1 LKKGFI
7 GSVMSDLD
15 VKKFVEEQVKAV
27 KEVLGDEKALIAV
40 SGGVDSTVSAVITR
54 MAIGDNLACV
64 FIDDNFMR
72 LGEPERV
79 KEMLSS
85 PPLNLPVRVL
95 QERERFMKALEGLS
109 DAEEKRKAFRE
120 TFYQTLGDAAKAEGC
135 RFMVQGTIKADIDET
150 TGGIKTQHNILE
162 QIGID
167 PVERFG
173 YSVVEPIKSL
183 YKYQVREV
191 ARFLGAPQVASER
204 QPFPGPGLSLRVVGE
219 ITEEKLQQEKLANDA
234 VEAHFTKHSP
244 AQCFAAVLSAEE
256 EIAPEGLRS
265 GVSDALG
272 IDESKIRVA
281 YLKER
286 GTGMVDGNRTYGR
299 IATFKVEGEALG
311 YGELET
317 ARAAIQSVEPGISRV
332 LYHIAGE
339 ARGKYRAAMRA
350 VETRD
355 FLTAEISTIPHET
368 LIAAAEEILEKCSE
382 VVGVYYDVTP
392 KPPAT
397 VEYE

>member
-1 LKKGFI
+1 
-7 GSVMSDLD
+7 MSDLD
-15 VKKFVEEQVKAV
+15 VAKFVEEQVKAV

-40 SGGVDSTVSAVITR
+40 SGGVDSTVSAVITH

>member
-1 LKKGFI
+1 
-7 GSVMSDLD
+7 MSDLD
-15 VKKFVEEQVKAV
+15 VEKFVKKQVKAV
-27 KEVLGDEKALIAV
+27 KDVLGDEKALIAV
-40 SGGVDSTVSAVITR
+40 SGGVDSTVSAVITH

-64 FIDDNFMR
+64 FLDDNFMR

-85 PPLNLPVRVL
+85 DPLNLPVRVL
-95 QERERFMKALEGLS
+95 RERERFMKALEGLS

-150 TGGIKTQHNILE
+150 AGGIKTQHNILE

-173 YSVVEPIKSL
+173 YRVVEPIKSL

-191 ARFLGAPQVASER
+191 ARFLGAPRAASER
-204 QPFPGPGLSLRVVGE
+204 QPFPGPGLSVRVVGE
-219 ITEEKLQQEKLANDA
+219 ITKEKLQQEKIANDA
-234 VEAHFTKHSP
+234 VEAHFVKHSP
-244 AQCFAAVLSAEE
+244 AQYFAAILSAKKER
-256 EIAPEGLRS
+256 APEGLES
-265 GVSDALG
+265 AVAKALG
-272 IDESKIRVA
+272 VEGSKVRVM

-299 IATFKVEGEALG
+299 IATFKVKGGEALG
-311 YGELET
+311 YEELEA
-317 ARAAIQSVEPGISRV
+317 ARATIQSKEPGVSRV
-332 LYHIAGE
+332 LYHVEGKE
-339 ARGKYRAAMRA
+339 GGKYIAAMRA

-355 FLTAEISTIPHET
+355 FLAAEIAKIPLRT
-368 LIAAAEEILEKCSE
+368 LKTAANEILEKCSE
-382 VVGVYYDVTP
+382 VVSVYYDITP

>member
-1 LKKGFI
+1 MPDI
-7 GSVMSDLD
+7 D
-15 VKKFVEEQVKAV
+15 VAKFVDEQVKAV
-27 KEVLGDEKALIAV
+27 KEALGDEKALIAV
-40 SGGVDSTVSAVITR
+40 SGGVDSTVSAVITH

-85 PPLNLPVRVL
+85 PPLNLPVRIL
-95 QERERFMKALEGLS
+95 RERERFMKALEGLS

-120 TFYQTLGDAAKAEGC
+120 TFYQTLGDAARAEGC

-150 TGGIKTQHNILE
+150 IGGIKTQHNILE

-191 ARFLGAPQVASER
+191 ARFLGAPQAASER

-219 ITEEKLQQEKLANDA
+219 ITKEKLQQEKLANDV
-234 VEAHFTKHSP
+234 VEAHFAKHRP
-244 AQCFAAVLSAEE
+244 AQCFAAILSAEKE
-256 EIAPEGLRS
+256 KAPEGLGS
-265 GVSDALG
+265 TVAKALG
-272 IDESKIRVA
+272 ITGSKVGVV

-286 GTGMVDGNRTYGR
+286 GTGMMDGKRTYGR
-299 IATFKVEGEALG
+299 IATLKVKGGETLS
-311 YGELET
+311 YEKLEA
-317 ARAAIQSVEPGISRV
+317 ARAAMQSMEPGISRV
-332 LYHIAGE
+332 LYHIAGKE
-339 ARGKYRAAMRA
+339 EGKYRAAMRA

-355 FLTAEISTIPHET
+355 FLTAEIAKIPRET
-368 LIAAAEEILEKCSE
+368 LKVAAEEILKKCSE
-382 VVGVYYDVTP
+382 VVGVYYDITP

>member
-1 LKKGFI
+1 
-7 GSVMSDLD
+7 MSDLD
-15 VKKFVEEQVKAV
+15 VERFVEEQVKVVREA
-27 KEVLGDEKALIAV
+27 LGDERALIAV
-40 SGGVDSTVSAVITR
+40 SGGVDSTVSAVITHR
-54 MAIGDNLACV
+54 AIGDNLACV

-85 PPLNLPVRVL
+85 PPLSLPVRIL
-95 QERERFMKALEGLS
+95 RERERFMKALEGLS

-120 TFYQTLGDAAKAEGC
+120 TFYQTLGDAARAEGC
-135 RFMVQGTIKADIDET
+135 RFMVQGTIRADIEET
-150 TGGIKTQHNILE
+150 AGGIKTQHNILE

-173 YSVVEPIKSL
+173 YKVVEPIKSL

-204 QPFPGPGLSLRVVGE
+204 QPFPGPGLSVRVVGE

-234 VEAHFTKHSP
+234 VEAHFERYTP
-244 AQCFAAVLSAEE
+244 AQYFAAILSAEQE
-256 EIAPEGLRS
+256 EAPEGLASAAAKSLR
-265 GVSDALG
+265 VDDSDV
-272 IDESKIRVA
+272 EVA

-286 GTGMVDGNRTYGR
+286 GTGMMDGNRTYGR
-299 IATFKVEGEALG
+299 IATFKFRGGETLG
-311 YGELET
+311 YLELEA
-317 ARAAIQSVEPGISRV
+317 ARAAIQSMEPGISRV
-332 LYHIAGE
+332 LYHIAGRAE
-339 ARGKYRAAMRA
+339 GKYRAAMRA

-355 FLTAEISTIPHET
+355 FLTAEISKVPQGT
-368 LIAAAEEILEKCSE
+368 LRAAADEILEKCSK

>member
-1 LKKGFI
+1 
-7 GSVMSDLD
+7 MSDLD

-40 SGGVDSTVSAVITR
+40 SGGVDSTISAVITHK
-54 MAIGDNLACV
+54 AIGDNLACV

-72 LGEPERV
+72 IGEPERV

-85 PPLNLPVRVL
+85 PPLNLPVRIL
-95 QERERFMKALEGLS
+95 RERERFMKALEGLS
-109 DAEEKRKAFRE
+109 DAEEKRIAFRE
-120 TFYQTLGDAAKAEGC
+120 TFYQTLGDAARAEGC
-135 RFMVQGTIKADIDET
+135 RFMVQGTIKADIEET
-150 TGGIKTQHNILE
+150 AGGIKTQHNILE

-191 ARFLGAPQVASER
+191 ARFMGAPQAASER
-204 QPFPGPGLSLRVVGE
+204 QPFPGPGLSVRVVGE
-219 ITEEKLQQEKLANDA
+219 ITKEKLQQEKLANDA
-234 VEAHFTKHSP
+234 VEAHFEKHKP
-244 AQCFAAVLSAEE
+244 AQYFAAVLSAEE
-256 EIAPEGLRS
+256 VSAPEGLRS
-265 GVSDALG
+265 AVSEVLG

-299 IATFKVEGEALG
+299 IATFNVKGGEALG
-311 YGELET
+311 YEELEEV
-317 ARAAIQSVEPGISRV
+317 RVAIQSMEPGISRV
-332 LYHIAGE
+332 LYNVSGKE
-339 ARGKYRAAMRA
+339 GGKYRVAMRA

-355 FLTAEISTIPHET
+355 FLTAEIAKVPHET
-368 LIAAAEEILEKCSE
+368 LKAAADEILEKCSE
-382 VVGVYYDVTP
+382 VVGVYYDITP